1 MIKRNDMTYKEL
13 LDSVSFEEIVP
24 YIEKYHGGK
33 GCLALYKIHY
43 DMLCYLIP
51 NPEDAY
57 YKTATVSH
65 GEQDEDWPE
74 PHLTVNPIEGQI
86 WTGALTMEL
95 VIEPDVTEPLAEI
108 VACCLWHTSF
118 YGFTEEQTKAK
129 FESWERHISDEEY
142 QCQQA
147 QKLVKIVNDA
157 GGSVPTEKELMA
169 VPSFQDKVKATK
181 DSMMQ
186 VYWNRIGITAD
197 FVANNLPSDSDIVG
211 ISVADL
217 CRLFFAKHYIEY
229 DYRSYCKDEN
239 NRADYLIE
247 LIDRYEAFEYGILPN
262 ALIVLST
269 SKKYPLLMEEMRV
282 AEHIAEMSKGVIR
295 FIVKTDDTL
304 EQELRMNIAFYE
316 YEEKKTEQYR
326 KLESQ
331 K

>member
-1 MIKRNDMTYKEL
+1 
-13 LDSVSFEEIVP
+13 
-24 YIEKYHGGK
+24 
-33 GCLALYKIHY
+33 
-43 DMLCYLIP
+43 
-51 NPEDAY
+51 
-57 YKTATVSH
+57 
-65 GEQDEDWPE
+65 
-74 PHLTVNPIEGQI
+74 
-86 WTGALTMEL
+86 MEL

-108 VACCLWHTSF
+108 AACCLWHTSF

-147 QKLVKIVNDA
+147 QKWVKIVNDA

-169 VPSFQDKVKATK
+169 VPSFQNKVKATK

-186 VYWNRIGITAD
+186 EYWNRIGITAD

-217 CRLFFAKHYIEY
+217 CRLFFANHYIEY

-282 AEHIAEMSKGVIR
+282 AEHIAEMSKGVTR
-295 FIVKTDDTL
+295 FIVKTDDAL